1 MLHCLLLQLMYEV
14 QYIAIS
20 SMLYICTVCNILH
33 CLLLQLIYEVQYVAP
48 SNVLYL
54 HRLQYIARSIIA
66 IVCCVRCT
74 GRDLQ
79 RTVIL
84 VAAATFPLG
93 QALCIS

>member
-1 MLHCLLLQLMYEV
+1 MYEV
-14 QYIAIS
+14 QYVALS
-20 SMLYICTVCNILH
+20 SILFVCTVCNILH
-33 CLLLQLIYEVQYVAP
+33 CLLLHLIYKVQYIAAL

-54 HRLQYIARSIIA
+54 HRLQYIVRSIIA

>member
-1 MLHCLLLQLMYEV
+1 MQ
-14 QYIAIS
+14 S
-20 SMLYICTVCNILH
+20 SILFICTVCNILH
-33 CLLLQLIYEVQYVAP
+33 CLLLQLIYEVQYVAL
-48 SNVLYL
+48 SNL
-54 HRLQYIARSIIA
+54 HRLQYIVRSIIA

-79 RTVIL
+79 RTVIF